1 MFEAFVL
8 VCHVGM
14 AYIPDNCN
22 ELKDTRGPY
31 ATEMLCKQRIVE
43 ITVDLPKYLPNYQAK
58 AYRCDKFTTTDKK
71 FT

>member
-8 VCHVGM
+8 VCHVGLQQ
-14 AYIPDNCN
+14 IPSNCN

-31 ATEMLCKQRIVE
+31 ATELLCKQRIVE
-43 ITVDLPKYLPNYQAK
+43 ITVDLPKYMSNYRTK
-58 AYRCDKFTTTDKK
+58 AYKCYELTTTDKE